1 MKKYISVFAVLIVI
15 FLLIV
20 FNVSLNINKKNITIE
35 DENNKNINIYNIKNL
50 VNKENSN
57 SKFNNPLVPEGFK
70 KVETNSASWE
80 LDTEGN
86 PKGWNNGLVIEDEKG
101 NQFVWIP
108 CTLTGY
114 NNTVQY
120 SKYYVDSIVKDTW
133 KLHKE
138 NEILTSDYAAPYR
151 R

>member
-1 MKKYISVFAVLIVI
+1 MKNKKIILIFSI
-15 FLLIV
+15 ILIILIIIGL
-20 FNVSLNINKKNITIE
+20 FYYYKKSNINSTIE
-35 DENNKNINIYNIKNL
+35 KSAETELIEKYKNPII
-50 VNKENSN
+50 
-57 SKFNNPLVPEGFK
+57 PEGFK